1 MARGKGKAEV
11 GFPGLN
17 VQGGIVYDEWDRR
30 LKSRKLKMEQ
40 YREMVDDA
48 TVSAL
53 LTAFDA
59 LMRSTD
65 KHINPADSSPAA
77 VEWADFVTECFDNMR
92 GSWGDLHSEINTELA
107 YGFSV
112 FEIVY
117 TARDDGKV
125 GWLDWSPRSQ
135 DTVQEW
141 VYDTDGRDIT
151 AFVQMAPP
159 KYQRVTVPLD
169 RCIHFKTRRRN
180 ENPEGA
186 SILRAAYDSYYN
198 LKHIKRIEAIGIQ
211 RELVGVPYMRL
222 PSSVI
227 ENATMVQSYIDAAV
241 SLSRDE
247 QAVVIM
253 PSDTDENG
261 NDLYTFQLANTGGQ
275 RAIDTDPVIA
285 RYERMIL
292 RSSLADFLTLGD
304 GGGGSYALGVSRADL
319 FENNV
324 QAILDSQADT
334 INDQAIRVLC
344 EINSCPPDLIPTLEF
359 DRVPSGRAM
368 AFAETFA
375 KIAPTGAVDT
385 SSEEVRRI
393 VYDVLNIP
401 YPEDGEQTDTTEQVD
416 DPEQPETEATPEA
429 DQPATEQADVQQF
442 TEPLTDSLMA
452 RARQAWKDAVGD
464 QFADMF
470 DADVA

>member
-65 KHINPADSSPAA
+65 KHINPADKTPAA
-77 VEWADFVTECFDNMR
+77 VEWADFVTDCFDRMR

-117 TARDDGKV
+117 TMRDDGKV

-141 VYDTDGRDIT
+141 LYDADGRDVT
-151 AFVQMAPP
+151 GFVQVAPP
-159 KYQRVTVPLD
+159 KYQRMTIPLD

-186 SILRAAYDSYYN
+186 SILRAAYDSYYF
-198 LKHIKRIEAIGIQ
+198 LKHIKRTEAIGIQ

-227 ENATMVQSYIDAAV
+227 EDDTMVQTYIDAAV

-261 NDLYTFQLANTGGQ
+261 KDLYAFQLANTGGQ

-319 FENNV
+319 FANNV
-324 QAILDSQADT
+324 QAILDSQADA

-344 EINSCPPDLIPTLEF
+344 EINSCPPDLIPTLKF

-416 DPEQPETEATPEA
+416 DLEQPETEATPEA

-464 QFADMF
+464 EFAGMF
-470 DADVA
+470 DAETV